1 MLARLPTPANSTT
14 DHLFVGTDQNTYFT
28 LKWDSEKRRVRTE
41 RSYVDLA
48 DKASRACQNGD
59 RCLIDPSGKYM
70 TLEIFEGIITVLPI
84 IQPHKKRGKP
94 PVLKTTHYSNPDE
107 PTPQIGELGEPMMTR
122 IDELMVRSSAFL
134 HVESKA
140 HPRLALLHED
150 NQRKVKLKIRELSF
164 EASAEPVFQ
173 ETEDFTEELDL
184 GASHLI
190 PVPAPLGE
198 LSSLRQWN
206 ASLLT
211 R

>member
-1 MLARLPTPANSTT
+1 
-14 DHLFVGTDQNTYFT
+14 
-28 LKWDSEKRRVRTE
+28 
-41 RSYVDLA
+41 
-48 DKASRACQNGD
+48 
-59 RCLIDPSGKYM
+59 M

-94 PVLKTTHYSNPDE
+94 PVLKTSHYSNPEE

-150 NQRKVKLKIRELSF
+150 NQRKVKLKIRELIF

-198 LSSLRQWN
+198 FFL
-206 ASLLT
+206 
-211 R
+211 